1 MIKNYLKVAFRSL
14 LRQKSTSLINILGL
28 AVGLACGILIL
39 MWIQHELSY
48 DRHHE
53 DNEAIHRL
61 TCQVNDLQA
70 AIVPA
75 PMPPTLA
82 EQFPEVESAVRLS
95 MFRSHLLSVG
105 DQFYEEDRILF
116 ADSNFFDLFAITLI
130 EGSTS
135 GALDDPQSVLISAAM
150 AEKYFG
156 TKYVLG
162 KTLKLEHED
171 DMIITGVFDNSE
183 NASHLDYDFLMPM
196 RYLYRSEDD
205 LKNNNWD
212 NFNWYGYVKLKPDTD
227 PVSLEERINDT
238 YKQYEDELE
247 VDFMLQPV
255 QDIHLKSTFIGDVP
269 GGGNMQY
276 IFIFSVIAIFIL
288 LIACINFMNLST
300 ARSARRAREVGFRKV
315 AGARRGQLIRQFLV
329 ESVLVSFISLSL
341 ALLLV
346 SIALPFFNEITDKSI
361 TWKFIGVGLGIKILV
376 LVTFIGLLSGSYPAI
391 FLSGITPVRV
401 FNLQKSLSGGSRWF
415 RDALVVTQF
424 IFSIILI
431 AGTIVVRQQQQFIR
445 EKNLGFDRDNLL
457 YISLKGDVRDH
468 QDALKNRLEKDIH
481 TSDYSIVSSLPTN
494 LLNATISIDWPGK
507 DPNEQVIFSAMGG
520 DENMISVFD
529 MQMVSGR
536 AFEMVQDHEKHRY
549 ILNEKAVEIMDRRP
563 EDVVGETFNLWGN
576 VGSVVG
582 VVQDFHFKP
591 IVQPIEPLVIRY
603 REDGEFAVVRA
614 KTGTTG
620 ATIEVLESINN
631 ELNPN
636 YPFDYGFID
645 QDLDNLYQS
654 EERLSTIVNL
664 FAIIAILISCMGLYG
679 LSAFLAEQRKKEV
692 GVRKVVGA
700 SVFQLG
706 FLLSR
711 DFTRP
716 IWIAMV
722 IALPLAYYFLKR
734 WLEHFAYHMD
744 LSWMYLVGS
753 CLIAYVI
760 ANITVSFEVMKAALA
775 NPIKALRTD

>member
-14 LRQKSTSLINILGL
+14 LRQKSTSLINVLGL

-39 MWIQHELSY
+39 LWIQHELSY
-48 DRHHE
+48 DTHHQDHE
-53 DNEAIHRL
+53 SVFRL

-75 PMPPTLA
+75 PMAPTLS

-95 MFRSHLLSVG
+95 MFRSQLLSVD
-105 DQFYEEDRILF
+105 DQFYEEDHILF
-116 ADSNFFDLFAITLI
+116 ADSNFFDLFSINLI
-130 EGSTS
+130 EGTTT
-135 GALDDPQSVLISAAM
+135 GALDDPQSVMLSAPM

-162 KTLKLEHED
+162 ETIRLDNKD
-171 DMIITGVFDNSE
+171 DMVVTGVFDNSK

-196 RYLYRSEDD
+196 RYLYRSEND
-205 LKNNNWD
+205 LKNNSWD
-212 NFNWYGYVKLKPDTD
+212 NFNWYGYLKLKPD
-227 PVSLEERINDT
+227 VMIASLEERINNT
-238 YKQYEDELE
+238 YKQFEDELQ
-247 VDFMLQPV
+247 VHFMLQPLK
-255 QDIHLKSTFIGDVP
+255 DIHLKSSFIGDVP

-329 ESVLVSFISLSL
+329 ESILVSFISLL
-341 ALLLV
+341 IALIFV
-346 SIALPFFNEITDKSI
+346 GVALPFFNEITDKSI
-361 TWKFIGVGLGIKILV
+361 SWEFIGMGLAYKIFILV
-376 LVTFIGLLSGSYPAI
+376 AIIGLLSGSYPAL
-391 FLSGITPVRV
+391 FMSGIAPVKV
-401 FNLQKSLSGGSRWF
+401 FNIQRSLSGSSRWF

-431 AGTIVVRQQQQFIR
+431 AGTIVVRQQQQFIKER
-445 EKNLGFDRDNLL
+445 NLGYDRENLL
-457 YISLKGDVRDH
+457 YISIRGDLRENR
-468 QDALKNRLEKDIH
+468 DALKNSLENDRL
-481 TSDYSIVSSLPTN
+481 TADYTLVSSIPTN
-494 LLNATISIDWPGK
+494 LLNATINIDWPGK
-507 DPNEQVIFSAMGG
+507 DPNEQLIFSAMGG
-520 DENMISVFD
+520 DEHMISVFD
-529 MQMVSGR
+529 MQLAAGR
-536 AFEMVQDHEKHRY
+536 AFERGQDHEKHRY
-549 ILNEKAVEIMDRRP
+549 ILNEKAVEIMGRNP
-563 EDVVGETFNLWGN
+563 GDVIGETFNLWGN
-576 VGSVVG
+576 VGSIVG
-582 VVQDFHFKP
+582 VVQDFHYKP

-603 REDGEFAVVRA
+603 REDGDFAVIRA
-614 KTGTTG
+614 TAGSTGE
-620 ATIEVLESINN
+620 TIKVLESVSR

-636 YPFDYGFID
+636 YPFEYGFID

-654 EERLSTIVNL
+654 EARLSTIINI
-664 FAIIAILISCMGLYG
+664 FAVIAIFISCLGLYG
-679 LSAFLAEQRKKEV
+679 LSAFLADQRKKEV

-716 IWIAMV
+716 IWIAML
-722 IALPLAYYFLKR
+722 IALPLAYYFLSR

-744 LSWMYLVGS
+744 LNWFYLIGS

-760 ANITVSFEVMKAALA
+760 ATITVSFEAMKAALA
-775 NPIKALRTD
+775 NPIKALRSD

>member
-1 MIKNYLKVAFRSL
+1 MI
-14 LRQKSTSLINILGL
+14 
-28 AVGLACGILIL
+28 
-39 MWIQHELSY
+39 W
-48 DRHHE
+48 
-53 DNEAIHRL
+53 
-61 TCQVNDLQA
+61 
-70 AIVPA
+70 
-75 PMPPTLA
+75 
-82 EQFPEVESAVRLS
+82 
-95 MFRSHLLSVG
+95 
-105 DQFYEEDRILF
+105 
-116 ADSNFFDLFAITLI
+116 FAIALI

-135 GALDDPQSVLISAAM
+135 GALDDPQSILISAAM

-212 NFNWYGYVKLKPDTD
+212 NFNWYGYVKLKPNTD
-227 PVSLEERINDT
+227 PVSLEESINDT

-247 VDFMLQPV
+247 VHFMLQPV

-315 AGARRGQLIRQFLV
+315 AGARRSQLIRQFLV

-376 LVTFIGLLSGSYPAI
+376 LVTFIGLLSGSYPA
-391 FLSGITPVRV
+391 FFMSGITPVRV

-445 EKNLGFDRDNLL
+445 EKNLGFDRENLL

-468 QDALKNRLEKDIH
+468 QDALKNRLEKDMH

-494 LLNATISIDWPGK
+494 LLNATNSIDLAGK
-507 DPNEQVIFSAMGG
+507 RSQ
-520 DENMISVFD
+520 
-529 MQMVSGR
+529 
-536 AFEMVQDHEKHRY
+536 
-549 ILNEKAVEIMDRRP
+549 
-563 EDVVGETFNLWGN
+563 
-576 VGSVVG
+576 
-582 VVQDFHFKP
+582 
-591 IVQPIEPLVIRY
+591 
-603 REDGEFAVVRA
+603 
-614 KTGTTG
+614 
-620 ATIEVLESINN
+620 
-631 ELNPN
+631 
-636 YPFDYGFID
+636 
-645 QDLDNLYQS
+645 
-654 EERLSTIVNL
+654 
-664 FAIIAILISCMGLYG
+664 
-679 LSAFLAEQRKKEV
+679 
-692 GVRKVVGA
+692 
-700 SVFQLG
+700 
-706 FLLSR
+706 
-711 DFTRP
+711 
-716 IWIAMV
+716 
-722 IALPLAYYFLKR
+722 
-734 WLEHFAYHMD
+734 
-744 LSWMYLVGS
+744 
-753 CLIAYVI
+753 
-760 ANITVSFEVMKAALA
+760 
-775 NPIKALRTD
+775 